1 MNNTAY
7 NPLKKLLVM
16 SIVLFAGTSAMA
28 QQAAGSEMF
37 GTTKPASMSTTPAVK
52 QENANKAT
60 NPALSTATAKPGTN
74 TKATA
79 TTRKQ
84 NAINASGATATPAN
98 GTTKQGNGAA
108 ATNGSAT
115 KGGASVQTKI
125 ARIDAMLAKPDL
137 TEARRK
143 SLIDAR
149 EALLKGQARPDKT
162 NSY

>member
-52 QENANKAT
+52 QENANKAN

-84 NAINASGATATPAN
+84 NAINASGATATPN
-98 GTTKQGNGAA
+98 
-108 ATNGSAT
+108 NGSSALP
-115 KGGASVQTKI
+115 ANVQAQLDDINLKLAKKDLPEAKRKALI
-125 ARIDAMLAKPDL
+125 ARRD
-137 TEARRK
+137 
-143 SLIDAR
+143 
-149 EALLKGQARPDKT
+149 ALLKGQGTPEQKK
-162 NSY
+162 

>member
-84 NAINASGATATPAN
+84 NAINASGSYCYTQQTVQLSKATVQQPQTVL
-98 GTTKQGNGAA
+98 QLRAA
-108 ATNGSAT
+108 
-115 KGGASVQTKI
+115 
-125 ARIDAMLAKPDL
+125 LAFKPKLPEL
-137 TEARRK
+137 TQCLLN
-143 SLIDAR
+143 LI
-149 EALLKGQARPDKT
+149 
-162 NSY
+162 

>member
-84 NAINASGATATPAN
+84 NAINASGATATPN
-98 GTTKQGNGAA
+98 
-108 ATNGSAT
+108 NGSSAVP
-115 KGGASVQTKI
+115 ANVQAQLDDINLKLAKKDLPEAKRKALI
-125 ARIDAMLAKPDL
+125 ARRD
-137 TEARRK
+137 
-143 SLIDAR
+143 
-149 EALLKGQARPDKT
+149 ALLKGQGTPEQKK
-162 NSY
+162 